1 MDILVSTS
9 APAQR
14 HKLITKGLTKGTKF
28 FYLVWATA
36 ASLGDL
42 GMHQSTTEYTQ
53 RRGRK

>member
-14 HKLITKGLTKGTKF
+14 HKLITKGLTKGRKF